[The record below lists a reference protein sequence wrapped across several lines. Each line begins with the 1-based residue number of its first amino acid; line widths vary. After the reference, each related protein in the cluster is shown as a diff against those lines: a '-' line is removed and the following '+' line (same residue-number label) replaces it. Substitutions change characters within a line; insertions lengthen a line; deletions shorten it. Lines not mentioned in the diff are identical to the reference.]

1 MLPVVKGANVTA
13 KWITVYGLLTVGMSF
28 FGILA
33 LPTGGWFYGLL
44 ILPFNARLLQ
54 LVDRLRRQP
63 EDPLPAR
70 SLFRWSILYL
80 FGVCLLLVLSRTPL
94 VTASVNP
101 LELLKIFSSNLELPP
116 A

>member
-1 MLPVVKGANVTA
+1 
-13 KWITVYGLLTVGMSF
+13 MSF

-33 LPTGGWFYGLL
+33 LPTGGWLYGIL

-63 EDPLPAR
+63 EEPQPAR

-94 VTASVNP
+94 VTASVTP
-101 LELLKIFSSNLELPP
+101 LELLRMFLSNSPLG
-116 A
+116 AA